1 MVWTKSYVA
10 PPPTQDHKKLNSLA
24 FQFGVGVSTPSWS
37 SRTIYFQQSVTNG
50 RKIEARINAVGGGVN
65 NIEELVWKEGAPAR
79 LAEEKR
85 IIEEKR
91 LADLEE
97 KRLADLEIERLRL
110 KALDDKFWKDR
121 KDLQN
126 NYLEYQTTQKNLTE
140 SLIENSQ
147 DLESFYT
154 IENTDSIKFTYL
166 MRSENLEKE
175 NEWYTWGLKNVK
187 GLRNA
192 NQYLNFMDIT
202 KYQKNATAFWY
213 LGFLK
218 YQNTIGKGNIISLEF
233 TPEDIFSLGF
243 TPEDIGDSLTIHER
257 KDIIQSMEK
266 MLKSW
271 ETKRRIEIPI
281 EIENKRLFEIQLQEN
296 KRLSNLEIKRISD
309 LEDKRLEDIRL
320 KKLVS
325 DKLLLDEIR
334 FSSYQV
340 GESRMLELL
349 SQDYTELQNFYE
361 IDKSSKVE
369 SIPSVDSVN
378 SIDSMPKQI
387 PLETV
392 TPVLAVLGIGL
403 VSYYL
408 LKGNKK

>member
-37 SRTIYFQQSVTNG
+37 SRSIYFQQSVTNG
-50 RKIEARINAVGGGVN
+50 RKIEARINAVGGGVSN
-65 NIEELVWKEGAPAR
+65 MEELVWKEGEPAR

-85 IIEEKR
+85 IADEKETAR
-91 LADLEE
+91 LA
-97 KRLADLEIERLRL
+97 EIERLRL
-110 KALDDKFWKDR
+110 KVIDDKFWKDR
-121 KDLQN
+121 KDLQD
-126 NYLEYQTTQKNLTE
+126 NYLKYQTTQKNLTE
-140 SLIENSQ
+140 LLIENSQ

-154 IENTDSIKFTYL
+154 IENTSSIEFTYL

-218 YQNTIGKGNIISLEF
+218 YQNTINKGTLSQ
-233 TPEDIFSLGF
+233 IF
-243 TPEDIGDSLTIHER
+243 ER
-257 KDIIQSMEK
+257 KDTIQSMEK

-271 ETKRRIEIPI
+271 EEKRRIEIPQA
-281 EIENKRLFEIQLQEN
+281 IENKRLFEMELQEN
-296 KRLSNLEIKRISD
+296 KRLSNLEIKRLSD

-320 KKLVS
+320 KKLAS
-325 DKLLLDEIR
+325 DKLLLQEIR
-334 FSSYQV
+334 FSGYQV

-349 SQDYTELQNFYE
+349 NQDYTELENFYE
-361 IDKSSKVE
+361 IDESSKVE
-369 SIPSVDSVN
+369 SIPSIDSIE
-378 SIDSMPKQI
+378 SIPSIESIEGIDSMSKQI

-408 LKGNKK
+408 LKGKK

>member
-37 SRTIYFQQSVTNG
+37 SRSIYFQQSVSNG
-50 RKIEARINAVGGGVN
+50 RKIEARINAVGGGVSN
-65 NIEELVWKEGAPAR
+65 MEELVWKEGEPAR

-85 IIEEKR
+85 IADEKETAR
-91 LADLEE
+91 LA
-97 KRLADLEIERLRL
+97 EIERLRL
-110 KALDDKFWKDR
+110 KVIDDKFWKDR
-121 KDLQN
+121 KDLQD
-126 NYLEYQTTQKNLTE
+126 NYLKYQTTQKNLTE
-140 SLIENSQ
+140 LLIENSQ

-154 IENTDSIKFTYL
+154 IENTSSIEFTYL

-218 YQNTIGKGNIISLEF
+218 YQNTINKGTLSQ
-233 TPEDIFSLGF
+233 IF
-243 TPEDIGDSLTIHER
+243 ER
-257 KDIIQSMEK
+257 KDTIQSMEK

-271 ETKRRIEIPI
+271 EEKRRIEIPQA
-281 EIENKRLFEIQLQEN
+281 IENKRLFEMELQEN
-296 KRLSNLEIKRISD
+296 KRLSNLEIKRLSD

-320 KKLVS
+320 KKLAS
-325 DKLLLDEIR
+325 DKLLLQEIR
-334 FSSYQV
+334 FSGYQV

-349 SQDYTELQNFYE
+349 NQDYTELENFYE
-361 IDKSSKVE
+361 IDESSKVE
-369 SIPSVDSVN
+369 SIPSIDSIE
-378 SIDSMPKQI
+378 SIPSIESIEGIDSMSKQI

-408 LKGNKK
+408 LKGKK